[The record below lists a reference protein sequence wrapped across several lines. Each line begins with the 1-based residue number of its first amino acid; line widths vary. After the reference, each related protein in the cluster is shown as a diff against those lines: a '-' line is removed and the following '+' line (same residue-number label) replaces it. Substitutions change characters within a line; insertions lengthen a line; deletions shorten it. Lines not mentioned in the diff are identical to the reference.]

1 MKQLPWWK
9 PAVVLLVTLVSLLY
23 SAPSLMG
30 GVPSWWPSWLPRQVI
45 ARGLDLQGGL
55 YLLLHVESAK
65 AVEQAAENMVDDV
78 RAIMRKEKLRYRGV
92 EHAGGTDGVV
102 VKLSQAAD
110 VEPVRKALAAEIVN
124 VAFATAPDGLA
135 LTLTIS
141 ENSQKEIKSF
151 AVEQSIQTIRSRI
164 DQFGVAEP
172 TIQKQGED
180 RILVQLPGLKDPA
193 RAKGLIGRTARLE
206 FKMVDEKGDL
216 AGAIEGRI
224 PPGDILLYGEQFD
237 RASGKKT
244 RQPYLL
250 KKRTV
255 LSGDLLT
262 DARVNFDSQ
271 FNEPYVSISFNSQGG
286 RKFGQLTGEHVGER
300 MAIVLDGTVYSAP
313 VIRERIDGGR
323 AQISGSF
330 TTEEAHDL
338 AIILRAG
345 ALPAPVTIM
354 EERTVGPTL
363 GRDSIEQGLLSV
375 LIGGALVVLF
385 MGIYYKGSGWLAN
398 VAVVLNIVVLLA
410 ILVWIQA
417 TLTLPGIAGMVL
429 LMGMSVDANVLI
441 FERIREELRLGR
453 TPLAAIDQGYDTAFV
468 TILDSNLTT
477 LITALVLFQFGT
489 GPVKGFAV
497 TLSIGLIAS
506 MFTAIFVT
514 RVLLAMIVKNRRLKS
529 LSI

>member
-1 MKQLPWWK
+1 MKPLPLWK
-9 PAVVLLVTLVSLLY
+9 PVTVFVVALFSLLY
-23 SAPSLMG
+23 AAPSMMG
-30 GVPSWWPSWLPRQVI
+30 GVPSWWPSWLPQLVI

-55 YLLLHVESAK
+55 YLLLHVEVDK

-78 RAIMRKEKLRYRGV
+78 RGVMRNAKLRYRGV
-92 EHAGGTDGVV
+92 EHSGKEEVS
-102 VKLSQAAD
+102 VKLSQPDEMTQA
-110 VEPVRKALAAEIVN
+110 RKVLATEIPHAVI
-124 VAFATAPDGLA
+124 TEDPDHTTLK
-135 LTLTIS
+135 LTI
-141 ENSQKEIKSF
+141 NPKDQKEMRNF

-180 RILVQLPGLKDPA
+180 RILVQLPGLKDSS
-193 RAKGLIGRTARLE
+193 RAKALIGRTARLE
-206 FKMVDEKGDL
+206 FKVVDEKGDL
-216 AGAIEGRI
+216 AAALEGRV
-224 PPGDILLYGEQFD
+224 PAGDIVLYGEQTD
-237 RASGKKT
+237 KKT
-244 RQPYLL
+244 KKANRQPYLL

-255 LSGDLLT
+255 LSGELLT

-271 FNEPYVSISFNSQGG
+271 YNEPYVSITFNSQGA
-286 RKFGQLTGEHVGER
+286 RKFSQLTAEHVNER
-300 MAIVLDGTVYSAP
+300 MAIVLDNTVYSAP

-330 TTEEAHDL
+330 TAEEAHDL

-363 GRDSIEQGLLSV
+363 GRDSIEHG
-375 LIGGALVVLF
+375 ITAALVGSLLVLAF
-385 MGIYYKGSGWLAN
+385 MGIYYRAVGWLAN
-398 VAVVLNIVVLLA
+398 LAVALNIVILLA
-410 ILVWIQA
+410 ILAWIQA

-429 LMGMSVDANVLI
+429 LVGMSVDANVLVN
-441 FERIREELRLGR
+441 ERIREELRTGKP
-453 TPLAAIDQGYDTAFV
+453 PLLAIDLGYDTAFI
-468 TILDSNLTT
+468 TILDSHITT
-477 LITALVLFQFGT
+477 LITALILFQFGT

-497 TLSIGLIAS
+497 SLAIGLVAS

-514 RVLLAMIVKNRRLKS
+514 RVVLAMVLKNRRIKS